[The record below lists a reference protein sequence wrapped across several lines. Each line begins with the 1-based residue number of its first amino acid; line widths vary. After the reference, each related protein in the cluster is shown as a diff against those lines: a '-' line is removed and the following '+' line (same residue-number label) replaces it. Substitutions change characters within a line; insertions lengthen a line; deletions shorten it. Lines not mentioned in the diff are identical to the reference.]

1 MQEPTRRFTR
11 QTAVRIFAQE
21 YQEASLLEEGSGEYD
36 PSFVITKLGAKIN
49 RALVCG
55 VIDRMERREGD
66 SGPNYSG
73 HIRDPTGSY
82 LFTVASFQPEM
93 HPDFEELMA
102 RFESGDR
109 FLLALVGKA
118 RWFETDDGGVFTSL
132 RAEEF
137 TVIDRECYTSWLVE
151 TAEAT
156 LRRIDAHSAS
166 LESDL
171 TLAALEAAG
180 VPSDLVDGL
189 ILARG
194 HYGEFDPE
202 NYRLG
207 VLQALSMAT
216 GRTAVM
222 EESEPAVPPPTLD
235 EAVSHTQEPQ
245 PSPSDP
251 PGDALPLIL
260 DTIRSQDA
268 GEGVEY
274 GNVVHA
280 LVQSGH
286 SRESAE
292 DAIDDAR
299 DQGEVMEPRFG
310 YFQIVP
316 E

>member
-1 MQEPTRRFTR
+1 VIQEPARRFAR
-11 QTAVRIFAQE
+11 QSAVRLFAQE
-21 YQEASLLEEGSGEYD
+21 YRDASLTEEGSGEYD
-36 PSFVITKLGAKIN
+36 PSFVITKIGAKIN

-73 HIRDPTGSY
+73 HVRDPTGSY
-82 LFTVASFQPEM
+82 LFSVASFQPEL
-93 HPDFEELMA
+93 HPDFEELLA

-109 FLLALVGKA
+109 FILALVGKA
-118 RWFETDDGGVFTSL
+118 RWFETEDGGMFTSL

-137 TVIDRECYTSWLVE
+137 TVIDRECYTNWLVE

-156 LRRIDAHSAS
+156 LRRIDAHSTS
-166 LESDL
+166 LEADL
-171 TLAALEAAG
+171 TPAALEAAG
-180 VPSDLVDGL
+180 VPRDLVDGL

-194 HYGEFDPE
+194 HYGDFDPE
-202 NYRLG
+202 GYRVG

-216 GRTAVM
+216 GRTSLM
-222 EESEPAVPPPTLD
+222 EPPQPTATTLEETASQAPESSEPAA
-235 EAVSHTQEPQ
+235 E
-245 PSPSDP
+245 
-251 PGDALPLIL
+251 PGDAIELIL
-260 DTIRSQDA
+260 ETVRSRDT

-274 GNVVHA
+274 NDLVTA
-280 LVQSGH
+280 LVHGGH

-292 DAIDDAR
+292 DAIDQAR

-310 YFQIVP
+310 FFQLVP

>member
-1 MQEPTRRFTR
+1 MIQEPARRFAR
-11 QTAVRIFAQE
+11 QSAVRLFAQE
-21 YQEASLLEEGSGEYD
+21 YRDASLTEEGSGEYD
-36 PSFVITKLGAKIN
+36 PSFVITKIGAKIN

-73 HIRDPTGSY
+73 HVRDPTGSF
-82 LFTVASFQPEM
+82 LFSVASFQPEL

-118 RWFETDDGGVFTSL
+118 RWFETEDGGMFTSL

-137 TVIDRECYTSWLVE
+137 TVIDRECYTNWLVE

-156 LRRIDAHSAS
+156 LRRIDAHSNS
-166 LESDL
+166 LEADL
-171 TLAALEAAG
+171 TPAALEAG
-180 VPSDLVDGL
+180 GIPSDLVDGL

-194 HYGEFDPE
+194 HYGDFDPE
-202 NYRLG
+202 GYRVG

-216 GRTAVM
+216 GRTSLM
-222 EESEPAVPPPTLD
+222 EAPPQPAAATLEETVSQAPESSEPTA
-235 EAVSHTQEPQ
+235 E
-245 PSPSDP
+245 
-251 PGDALPLIL
+251 PGDAIEIIIETVRSR
-260 DTIRSQDA
+260 DT

-274 GNVVHA
+274 NDLVTA
-280 LVQSGH
+280 LVHGGH

-292 DAIDDAR
+292 DAIDQAR

-310 YFQIVP
+310 FFQLVP

>member
-1 MQEPTRRFTR
+1 MIQEPARRFAR
-11 QTAVRIFAQE
+11 QSAVRLFAQE
-21 YQEASLLEEGSGEYD
+21 YRDASLIEEGSGEYD
-36 PSFVITKLGAKIN
+36 PSFVITKIGAKIN
-49 RALVCG
+49 RVLVCG

-73 HIRDPTGSY
+73 HVRDPTGSY
-82 LFTVASFQPEM
+82 LFSVASFQPEL

-118 RWFETDDGGVFTSL
+118 RWFETEDGGMFTSL

-137 TVIDRECYTSWLVE
+137 TVIDRECYTNWLVD

-156 LRRIDAHSAS
+156 LRRIDAHSTS
-166 LESDL
+166 LETDL
-171 TLAALEAAG
+171 TPVALEAGG
-180 VPSDLVDGL
+180 VPSDLVDGR

-194 HYGEFDPE
+194 HYGDFDPE
-202 NYRLG
+202 GYRVG

-216 GRTAVM
+216 GRTSLM
-222 EESEPAVPPPTLD
+222 EAPPQPAAATLEETVSQAPESSEPAA
-235 EAVSHTQEPQ
+235 E
-245 PSPSDP
+245 
-251 PGDALPLIL
+251 PGDAIELIIETVRSR
-260 DTIRSQDA
+260 DT

-274 GNVVHA
+274 NDLVTA
-280 LVQSGH
+280 LVHGGH
-286 SRESAE
+286 PRESAE
-292 DAIDDAR
+292 DAIDQAR

-310 YFQIVP
+310 FFQLVP

>member
-1 MQEPTRRFTR
+1 MIQEPARRFVR
-11 QTAVRIFAQE
+11 QSAVRLFAQE
-21 YQEASLLEEGSGEYD
+21 YRDASLTEEGSGEYD
-36 PSFVITKLGAKIN
+36 PSFVITKIGAKIN

-73 HIRDPTGSY
+73 HVRDPTGSY
-82 LFTVASFQPEM
+82 LFSVASFQPEL
-93 HPDFEELMA
+93 HPDFEELLA

-118 RWFETDDGGVFTSL
+118 RWFETEDGGMFTSL

-137 TVIDRECYTSWLVE
+137 TVIDRECYTNWLVE

-156 LRRIDAHSAS
+156 LRRIDAHSTS
-166 LESDL
+166 LEADP
-171 TLAALEAAG
+171 TPAALEAAG
-180 VPSDLVDGL
+180 VPRDLVDGL

-194 HYGEFDPE
+194 HYGDFDPE
-202 NYRLG
+202 GYRVG

-216 GRTAVM
+216 GRTSLMDPPQSTATTL
-222 EESEPAVPPPTLD
+222 EETASQAPKSSEPAA
-235 EAVSHTQEPQ
+235 E
-245 PSPSDP
+245 
-251 PGDALPLIL
+251 PGDAIELIL
-260 DTIRSQDA
+260 ETVRSRDT

-274 GNVVHA
+274 NDLVTA
-280 LVQSGH
+280 LVHGGH

-292 DAIDDAR
+292 DAIDQAR

-310 YFQIVP
+310 FFQLVP

>member
-1 MQEPTRRFTR
+1 MIQEPARRFAR
-11 QTAVRIFAQE
+11 QSAVRLFAQE
-21 YQEASLLEEGSGEYD
+21 YRDASLTEEGSGEYD
-36 PSFVITKLGAKIN
+36 PSFVITKIGAKIN

-73 HIRDPTGSY
+73 HLRDPTGSY
-82 LFTVASFQPEM
+82 LFSVASFQPEL
-93 HPDFEELMA
+93 HPDFEELLA

-118 RWFETDDGGVFTSL
+118 RWFETEDGGMFTSL

-137 TVIDRECYTSWLVE
+137 TVIDRECYTNWLVE

-156 LRRIDAHSAS
+156 LRRIDAHSTS
-166 LESDL
+166 LEADP
-171 TLAALEAAG
+171 TPAALEAAG
-180 VPSDLVDGL
+180 VPRDLVDGL

-194 HYGEFDPE
+194 HYGDFDPE
-202 NYRLG
+202 GYRVG

-216 GRTAVM
+216 GRTSLM
-222 EESEPAVPPPTLD
+222 EPPQPTATTLEETASQAPESSEPAAD
-235 EAVSHTQEPQ
+235 
-245 PSPSDP
+245 
-251 PGDALPLIL
+251 PGDAIELIL
-260 DTIRSQDA
+260 ETVRSRDT

-274 GNVVHA
+274 NDLVTA
-280 LVQSGH
+280 LVHGGH

-292 DAIDDAR
+292 DAIDQAR

-310 YFQIVP
+310 FFQLVP

>member
-1 MQEPTRRFTR
+1 MIQEPARRIAR
-11 QTAVRIFAQE
+11 QSAVRLFAQE
-21 YQEASLLEEGSGEYD
+21 YRDASLTEEGSGEYD
-36 PSFVITKLGAKIN
+36 PSFVITKIGAKIN

-73 HIRDPTGSY
+73 HVRDPTGSY
-82 LFTVASFQPEM
+82 LFNVASFQPEL
-93 HPDFEELMA
+93 HPDFEELLA

-118 RWFETDDGGVFTSL
+118 RWFETEDGGMFTSL

-137 TVIDRECYTSWLVE
+137 TVIDRECYTNWLVE

-156 LRRIDAHSAS
+156 LRRIDAHSTS
-166 LESDL
+166 LEADL
-171 TLAALEAAG
+171 TPAALEAAG
-180 VPSDLVDGL
+180 VPRDLVDGL

-194 HYGEFDPE
+194 HYGDFDPE
-202 NYRLG
+202 GYRVG

-216 GRTAVM
+216 GRTSLM
-222 EESEPAVPPPTLD
+222 EPPQPTATTLEETASQAPESSEPAA
-235 EAVSHTQEPQ
+235 E
-245 PSPSDP
+245 
-251 PGDALPLIL
+251 PGDAIELIL
-260 DTIRSQDA
+260 ETVRSRDT

-274 GNVVHA
+274 NDLVTA
-280 LVQSGH
+280 LVHGGH

-292 DAIDDAR
+292 DAIDQAR

-310 YFQIVP
+310 FFQLVP

>member
-1 MQEPTRRFTR
+1 MIQEPARRFAR
-11 QTAVRIFAQE
+11 QSAVRLFAQE
-21 YQEASLLEEGSGEYD
+21 YRDASLTEEGSGEYD
-36 PSFVITKLGAKIN
+36 PSFVITKIGAKIN

-73 HIRDPTGSY
+73 HLRDPTGSY
-82 LFTVASFQPEM
+82 LFSVASFQPEL

-118 RWFETDDGGVFTSL
+118 RWFETEDGGMFTSL

-137 TVIDRECYTSWLVE
+137 TVIDRECYTNWLVE

-156 LRRIDAHSAS
+156 LRRIDAHSTS
-166 LESDL
+166 LEADL
-171 TLAALEAAG
+171 TPAALEAAG
-180 VPSDLVDGL
+180 VPRDLVDGL

-194 HYGEFDPE
+194 HYGDFDPE
-202 NYRLG
+202 GYRVG

-216 GRTAVM
+216 SLMEPPQPTATTL
-222 EESEPAVPPPTLD
+222 EETASQAPESSEPAA
-235 EAVSHTQEPQ
+235 E
-245 PSPSDP
+245 
-251 PGDALPLIL
+251 PGDAIELIL
-260 DTIRSQDA
+260 ETVRSRDT

-274 GNVVHA
+274 NDLVTA
-280 LVQSGH
+280 LVHGGH

-292 DAIDDAR
+292 DAIDQAR

-310 YFQIVP
+310 FFQLVP

>member
-1 MQEPTRRFTR
+1 VIQEPARRFAR
-11 QTAVRIFAQE
+11 QSAVRLFAQE
-21 YQEASLLEEGSGEYD
+21 YRDASLIEEGSGEYD
-36 PSFVITKLGAKIN
+36 PSFVITKIGAKIN
-49 RALVCG
+49 RVLVCG

-73 HIRDPTGSY
+73 HVRDPTGSY
-82 LFTVASFQPEM
+82 LFSVASFQPEL

-118 RWFETDDGGVFTSL
+118 RWFETEDGGMFTSL

-137 TVIDRECYTSWLVE
+137 TVIDRECYTNWLVE

-156 LRRIDAHSAS
+156 LRRIDAHSTS
-166 LESDL
+166 LETDL
-171 TLAALEAAG
+171 TPVALEAGG

-194 HYGEFDPE
+194 HYGDFDPE
-202 NYRLG
+202 GYRVG

-216 GRTAVM
+216 GRTSLM
-222 EESEPAVPPPTLD
+222 EAPPQPAAATLEETVSQAPESSEPAA
-235 EAVSHTQEPQ
+235 E
-245 PSPSDP
+245 
-251 PGDALPLIL
+251 PGDAIELIIETVRSR
-260 DTIRSQDA
+260 DT

-274 GNVVHA
+274 NDLVTA
-280 LVQSGH
+280 LVHGGH
-286 SRESAE
+286 PRESAE
-292 DAIDDAR
+292 DAIDQAR

-310 YFQIVP
+310 FFRLVP

>member
-1 MQEPTRRFTR
+1 MIQESARRIAR
-11 QTAVRIFAQE
+11 QSAVRLFAQE
-21 YQEASLLEEGSGEYD
+21 YRDASLTEEGSGEYD
-36 PSFVITKLGAKIN
+36 PSFVITKIGAKIN
-49 RALVCG
+49 RVLVCG

-73 HIRDPTGSY
+73 HVRDPTGSY
-82 LFTVASFQPEM
+82 LFSVASFQPEL

-118 RWFETDDGGVFTSL
+118 RWFETEDGGMFTSL

-137 TVIDRECYTSWLVE
+137 TVIDRECYTNWLVE

-156 LRRIDAHSAS
+156 LRRIDAHSTS
-166 LESDL
+166 LETDL
-171 TLAALEAAG
+171 TPVALEAGG

-194 HYGEFDPE
+194 HYGDFDPE
-202 NYRLG
+202 GYRVG

-216 GRTAVM
+216 GRTSLM
-222 EESEPAVPPPTLD
+222 EAPPQPAAATLEETVSQAPESSEPAA
-235 EAVSHTQEPQ
+235 E
-245 PSPSDP
+245 
-251 PGDALPLIL
+251 PGDAIELIIETVRSR
-260 DTIRSQDA
+260 DT

-274 GNVVHA
+274 NDLVTA
-280 LVQSGH
+280 LVHGGH
-286 SRESAE
+286 PRESAE
-292 DAIDDAR
+292 DAIDQAR

-310 YFQIVP
+310 FFQLVP

>member
-1 MQEPTRRFTR
+1 MIQEPARRFAR
-11 QTAVRIFAQE
+11 QSAVRLFAQE
-21 YQEASLLEEGSGEYD
+21 YRDASLTEEGSGEYD
-36 PSFVITKLGAKIN
+36 PSFVITKIGAKIN
-49 RALVCG
+49 RVLVCG

-73 HIRDPTGSY
+73 HVRDPTGSY
-82 LFTVASFQPEM
+82 LFSVASFQPEL

-109 FLLALVGKA
+109 FLMALVGKA
-118 RWFETDDGGVFTSL
+118 RWFETEDGGMFTSL

-137 TVIDRECYTSWLVE
+137 TVIDRECYTNWLVE

-156 LRRIDAHSAS
+156 LRRIDAHSAA
-166 LESDL
+166 LEADL
-171 TLAALEAAG
+171 TPAALEAGG
-180 VPSDLVDGL
+180 VPSGLVEGL

-194 HYGEFDPE
+194 HYGDFDPE
-202 NYRLG
+202 GYRVG

-216 GRTAVM
+216 GRTSLM
-222 EESEPAVPPPTLD
+222 EAPPQPAATTLEETASKVPESSEPAA
-235 EAVSHTQEPQ
+235 E
-245 PSPSDP
+245 
-251 PGDALPLIL
+251 PGDAIELIIETVRSR
-260 DTIRSQDA
+260 DT

-274 GNVVHA
+274 NDLVTA
-280 LVQSGH
+280 LVHGGH

-292 DAIDDAR
+292 DAIDQAR

-310 YFQIVP
+310 FFQLVP

>member
-1 MQEPTRRFTR
+1 VIQEPAQRFTR
-11 QTAVRIFAQE
+11 QSAVRLFAQE
-21 YQEASLLEEGSGEYD
+21 YRDASLTEEGSGEYD
-36 PSFVITKLGAKIN
+36 PSFVITKIGAKIN
-49 RALVCG
+49 RVLVCG
-55 VIDRMERREGD
+55 VIDRMERRESD

-82 LFTVASFQPEM
+82 LFNVASFQPEL

-118 RWFETDDGGVFTSL
+118 RWFETEDGGMFTSL

-137 TVIDRECYTSWLVE
+137 TIIDRECYTNWLVE

-156 LRRIDAHSAS
+156 LRRIDAHSTSLEADLTPAS
-166 LESDL
+166 LE
-171 TLAALEAAG
+171 AGG

-194 HYGEFDPE
+194 HYGDFDPE
-202 NYRLG
+202 DYRVG

-216 GRTAVM
+216 GRTNLM
-222 EESEPAVPPPTLD
+222 EEPPQPATPTLG
-235 EAVSHTQEPQ
+235 ETISQAPESSE
-245 PSPSDP
+245 SAAE
-251 PGDALPLIL
+251 PGDAIELIIETVRSR
-260 DTIRSQDA
+260 DT
-268 GEGVEY
+268 GKGVEY
-274 GNVVHA
+274 NDLVTA
-280 LVQSGH
+280 LVHGGH

-292 DAIDDAR
+292 DAIDQAR

-310 YFQIVP
+310 FFQLVP

>member
-171 TLAALEAAG
+171 TPAALEAAG

>member
-1 MQEPTRRFTR
+1 MIQEPARRFAR
-11 QTAVRIFAQE
+11 QSAVRLFAQE
-21 YQEASLLEEGSGEYD
+21 YRDASLTEEGSGEND
-36 PSFVITKLGAKIN
+36 PSFVITKIGAKIN

-73 HIRDPTGSY
+73 HVRDPTGSY
-82 LFTVASFQPEM
+82 LFSVASFQPEL
-93 HPDFEELMA
+93 HPDFEELLA

-109 FLLALVGKA
+109 FILALVGKA
-118 RWFETDDGGVFTSL
+118 RWFETEDGGMFTSL

-137 TVIDRECYTSWLVE
+137 TVIDRECYTNWLVE

-156 LRRIDAHSAS
+156 LRRIDAHSTA
-166 LESDL
+166 LEADL
-171 TLAALEAAG
+171 TPAALEAAG
-180 VPSDLVDGL
+180 VPRDLVDGL

-194 HYGEFDPE
+194 HYGDFDPE
-202 NYRLG
+202 GYRVG

-216 GRTAVM
+216 GRTSLM
-222 EESEPAVPPPTLD
+222 EPPQPTATTLEETASQVPESSEPAA
-235 EAVSHTQEPQ
+235 E
-245 PSPSDP
+245 
-251 PGDALPLIL
+251 PGDAIELIL
-260 DTIRSQDA
+260 ETVRSRDT

-274 GNVVHA
+274 NDLVTA
-280 LVQSGH
+280 LVHGGH

-292 DAIDDAR
+292 DAIDQAR

-310 YFQIVP
+310 FFQLVP

>member
-1 MQEPTRRFTR
+1 MIQEPARRFAR
-11 QTAVRIFAQE
+11 QSAVRLFAQE
-21 YQEASLLEEGSGEYD
+21 YRDASLIEEGSGEYD
-36 PSFVITKLGAKIN
+36 PSFVITKIGAKIN
-49 RALVCG
+49 RVLVCG

-73 HIRDPTGSY
+73 HVRDPTGSF
-82 LFTVASFQPEM
+82 LFSVASFQPEL

-118 RWFETDDGGVFTSL
+118 RWFETEDGGMFTSL

-137 TVIDRECYTSWLVE
+137 TVIDRECYTNWLVE

-166 LESDL
+166 LETDL
-171 TLAALEAAG
+171 TPVALEAGG

-194 HYGEFDPE
+194 HYGDFDPE
-202 NYRLG
+202 GYRVG

-216 GRTAVM
+216 GRTSLM
-222 EESEPAVPPPTLD
+222 EAPPQPAAATLEETVSQAPESSEPAA
-235 EAVSHTQEPQ
+235 E
-245 PSPSDP
+245 
-251 PGDALPLIL
+251 PGDAIELIIETVRSR
-260 DTIRSQDA
+260 DT

-274 GNVVHA
+274 NDLVTA
-280 LVQSGH
+280 LVHGGH
-286 SRESAE
+286 PRESAE
-292 DAIDDAR
+292 DAIDQAR

-310 YFQIVP
+310 FFQLVP

>member
-21 YQEASLLEEGSGEYD
+21 YREASLLEEGSGEYD

-137 TVIDRECYTSWLVE
+137 TVIDRECYTSWLVG

-156 LRRIDAHSAS
+156 LRRIDAHSTS

-171 TLAALEAAG
+171 TPVALEAAG

-274 GNVVHA
+274 GNIVHA

>member
-1 MQEPTRRFTR
+1 VIQEPARRIAR
-11 QTAVRIFAQE
+11 QSAVRLFAQE
-21 YQEASLLEEGSGEYD
+21 YRDASLTEEGSGEYD
-36 PSFVITKLGAKIN
+36 PSFVITKIGAKIN
-49 RALVCG
+49 RVLVCG

-73 HIRDPTGSY
+73 HVRDPTGSY
-82 LFTVASFQPEM
+82 LFSVASFQPEL

-109 FLLALVGKA
+109 FLMALVGKA
-118 RWFETDDGGVFTSL
+118 RWFETEDGGMFTSL

-137 TVIDRECYTSWLVE
+137 TVIDRECYTNWLVE

-156 LRRIDAHSAS
+156 LRRIDAHSAA
-166 LESDL
+166 LEADL
-171 TLAALEAAG
+171 TPAALEAGG
-180 VPSDLVDGL
+180 VPSDLVEGL

-194 HYGEFDPE
+194 HYGDFDPE
-202 NYRLG
+202 GYRVG

-216 GRTAVM
+216 GRTSLM
-222 EESEPAVPPPTLD
+222 EAPPQPAATTLEETASKVPESSEPAA
-235 EAVSHTQEPQ
+235 E
-245 PSPSDP
+245 
-251 PGDALPLIL
+251 PGDAIELIIETVRSR
-260 DTIRSQDA
+260 DT

-274 GNVVHA
+274 NDLVTA
-280 LVQSGH
+280 LVHGGH

-292 DAIDDAR
+292 DAIDQAR

-310 YFQIVP
+310 FFQLVP

>member
-1 MQEPTRRFTR
+1 VIQEPARRIAR
-11 QTAVRIFAQE
+11 QSAVRLFAQE
-21 YQEASLLEEGSGEYD
+21 YRDASLTEEGSGEYD
-36 PSFVITKLGAKIN
+36 PSFVITKIGAKIN
-49 RALVCG
+49 RVLVCG

-73 HIRDPTGSY
+73 HVRDPTGSY
-82 LFTVASFQPEM
+82 LFSVASFQPEL
-93 HPDFEELMA
+93 HPDFEELLA

-118 RWFETDDGGVFTSL
+118 RWFETEDGGMFTSL

-137 TVIDRECYTSWLVE
+137 TVIDRECYTNWLVE

-156 LRRIDAHSAS
+156 LRRIDAHSTS
-166 LESDL
+166 LEADL
-171 TLAALEAAG
+171 TPAALEAAG
-180 VPSDLVDGL
+180 IPRDLVEGL

-194 HYGEFDPE
+194 HYGDFDPE
-202 NYRLG
+202 GYRVG

-216 GRTAVM
+216 GRTSLMDPPQSTATTL
-222 EESEPAVPPPTLD
+222 EETAPQAPKSSEPAA
-235 EAVSHTQEPQ
+235 E
-245 PSPSDP
+245 
-251 PGDALPLIL
+251 PGDAIELIL
-260 DTIRSQDA
+260 ETVRSRDT

-274 GNVVHA
+274 NDLVTA
-280 LVQSGH
+280 LVHGGH

-292 DAIDDAR
+292 DAIDQAR

-310 YFQIVP
+310 FFQLVP

>member
-1 MQEPTRRFTR
+1 MIQEPARRFAR
-11 QTAVRIFAQE
+11 QSAVRLFAQE
-21 YQEASLLEEGSGEYD
+21 YRDASLIEEGSGEYD
-36 PSFVITKLGAKIN
+36 PSFVITKIGAKIN
-49 RALVCG
+49 RVLVCG

-73 HIRDPTGSY
+73 HVRDPTGSY
-82 LFTVASFQPEM
+82 LFSVASFQPEL

-118 RWFETDDGGVFTSL
+118 RWFETEDGGKFTSL
-132 RAEEF
+132 RAEEV
-137 TVIDRECYTSWLVE
+137 TVIDRECYTNWLGD

-156 LRRIDAHSAS
+156 LRRIDAHSTS
-166 LESDL
+166 LETDL
-171 TLAALEAAG
+171 TPVALEAGG

-194 HYGEFDPE
+194 HYGDFDPE
-202 NYRLG
+202 GYRVG

-216 GRTAVM
+216 GRTSLM
-222 EESEPAVPPPTLD
+222 EAPPQPAAATLEETVSQAPESSEPAA
-235 EAVSHTQEPQ
+235 E
-245 PSPSDP
+245 
-251 PGDALPLIL
+251 PGDAIELIIETVRSR
-260 DTIRSQDA
+260 DT

-274 GNVVHA
+274 NDLVTA
-280 LVQSGH
+280 LVHGGH
-286 SRESAE
+286 PRESAE
-292 DAIDDAR
+292 DAIDQAR

-310 YFQIVP
+310 FFQLVP

>member
-1 MQEPTRRFTR
+1 MIQEPARRFTR
-11 QTAVRIFAQE
+11 QSAVRLFAQE
-21 YQEASLLEEGSGEYD
+21 YRDASLTEEGSGEYD
-36 PSFVITKLGAKIN
+36 PSFVITKIGAKIN
-49 RALVCG
+49 RVLVCG

-82 LFTVASFQPEM
+82 LFNVASFQPEL

-118 RWFETDDGGVFTSL
+118 RWFETEDGGMFTSL

-137 TVIDRECYTSWLVE
+137 TVIDRECYTNWLVE

-156 LRRIDAHSAS
+156 LRRIDAHSTS
-166 LESDL
+166 LEADL
-171 TLAALEAAG
+171 TPAALEAAG
-180 VPSDLVDGL
+180 IPRDLVEGL

-194 HYGEFDPE
+194 HYGDFDPE
-202 NYRLG
+202 GYRVG

-216 GRTAVM
+216 GRTSLM
-222 EESEPAVPPPTLD
+222 EPPQPTATTLEETASQAPESSEPAA
-235 EAVSHTQEPQ
+235 E
-245 PSPSDP
+245 
-251 PGDALPLIL
+251 PGDAIELIL
-260 DTIRSQDA
+260 ETVRSRDT

-274 GNVVHA
+274 NDLVTA
-280 LVQSGH
+280 LVHGGH

-292 DAIDDAR
+292 DAIDQAR

-310 YFQIVP
+310 FFQLVP

>member
-1 MQEPTRRFTR
+1 MIQEPARRFAR
-11 QTAVRIFAQE
+11 QSAVRLFAQE
-21 YQEASLLEEGSGEYD
+21 YRDASLTEEGSGEYD
-36 PSFVITKLGAKIN
+36 PSFVITKIGAKIN

-73 HIRDPTGSY
+73 HVRDPTGSY
-82 LFTVASFQPEM
+82 LFSVASFQPEL
-93 HPDFEELMA
+93 HPDFEELLA

-118 RWFETDDGGVFTSL
+118 RWFETEDGGMFTSL

-137 TVIDRECYTSWLVE
+137 TVIDRECYTNWLVE

-156 LRRIDAHSAS
+156 LRRIDAHSTA
-166 LESDL
+166 LEADL
-171 TLAALEAAG
+171 TPAALEAAG
-180 VPSDLVDGL
+180 VPRDLVDGL

-194 HYGEFDPE
+194 HYGDFDPE
-202 NYRLG
+202 GYRVG

-216 GRTAVM
+216 GRTSLM
-222 EESEPAVPPPTLD
+222 EPPQPTATTLEETASQAPESSEPAA
-235 EAVSHTQEPQ
+235 E
-245 PSPSDP
+245 
-251 PGDALPLIL
+251 PGDAIELIL
-260 DTIRSQDA
+260 ETVRSRDT

-274 GNVVHA
+274 NDLVTA
-280 LVQSGH
+280 LVHGGH

-292 DAIDDAR
+292 DAIDQAR

-310 YFQIVP
+310 FFQLVP

>member
-1 MQEPTRRFTR
+1 MIQEPARRFAR
-11 QTAVRIFAQE
+11 QSAVRLFAQE
-21 YQEASLLEEGSGEYD
+21 YRDASLTEEGSGEYD
-36 PSFVITKLGAKIN
+36 PSFVITKIGAKIN

-73 HIRDPTGSY
+73 HLRDPTGSY
-82 LFTVASFQPEM
+82 LFSVASFQPEL
-93 HPDFEELMA
+93 HPDFEELLA

-109 FLLALVGKA
+109 FILALVGKA
-118 RWFETDDGGVFTSL
+118 RWFETEDGGMFTSL

-137 TVIDRECYTSWLVE
+137 TVIDRECYTNWLVE

-156 LRRIDAHSAS
+156 LRRIDAHSTA
-166 LESDL
+166 LEADL
-171 TLAALEAAG
+171 TPAALEAAG
-180 VPSDLVDGL
+180 VPRDLVDGL

-194 HYGEFDPE
+194 HYGDFDPE
-202 NYRLG
+202 GYRVG

-216 GRTAVM
+216 GRTSLM
-222 EESEPAVPPPTLD
+222 EPPQPTATTLEETASQAPESSEPAA
-235 EAVSHTQEPQ
+235 E
-245 PSPSDP
+245 
-251 PGDALPLIL
+251 PGDAIELIL
-260 DTIRSQDA
+260 ETVRSRDT

-274 GNVVHA
+274 NDLVTA
-280 LVQSGH
+280 LVHGGH

-292 DAIDDAR
+292 DAIDQAR

-310 YFQIVP
+310 FFQLVP

>member
-1 MQEPTRRFTR
+1 VIQEPARRIAR
-11 QTAVRIFAQE
+11 QSAVRLFAQE
-21 YQEASLLEEGSGEYD
+21 YRDASLTEEGSGEYD
-36 PSFVITKLGAKIN
+36 PSFVITKIGAKIS
-49 RALVCG
+49 RVLVCG

-73 HIRDPTGSY
+73 HVRDPTGSY
-82 LFTVASFQPEM
+82 LFSVASFQPEL
-93 HPDFEELMA
+93 HPDFEELLA

-118 RWFETDDGGVFTSL
+118 RWFETEDGGMFTSL

-137 TVIDRECYTSWLVE
+137 TVIDRECYTNWLVE

-156 LRRIDAHSAS
+156 LRRIDAHSTS
-166 LESDL
+166 LEADP
-171 TLAALEAAG
+171 TPAALEAAG
-180 VPSDLVDGL
+180 VPRDLVDGL

-194 HYGEFDPE
+194 HYGDFDPE
-202 NYRLG
+202 GYRVG

-216 GRTAVM
+216 GRTSLM
-222 EESEPAVPPPTLD
+222 EPPQPTATTLEETASQAPESSEPAA
-235 EAVSHTQEPQ
+235 E
-245 PSPSDP
+245 
-251 PGDALPLIL
+251 PGDAIELIL
-260 DTIRSQDA
+260 ETVRSRDT

-274 GNVVHA
+274 NDLVTA
-280 LVQSGH
+280 LVHGGH

-292 DAIDDAR
+292 DAIDQAR

-310 YFQIVP
+310 FFQLVP

>member
-1 MQEPTRRFTR
+1 
-11 QTAVRIFAQE
+11 VRLFAQE
-21 YQEASLLEEGSGEYD
+21 YRDASLTEEGSGEYD
-36 PSFVITKLGAKIN
+36 PSFVITKIGAKIN
-49 RALVCG
+49 RVLVCG

-73 HIRDPTGSY
+73 HVRDPTGSY
-82 LFTVASFQPEM
+82 LFSVASFQPEL

-109 FLLALVGKA
+109 FLMALVGKA
-118 RWFETDDGGVFTSL
+118 RWFETEDGGMFTSL

-137 TVIDRECYTSWLVE
+137 TVIDRECYTNWLVE

-156 LRRIDAHSAS
+156 LRRIDAHSAA
-166 LESDL
+166 LEADL
-171 TLAALEAAG
+171 TPAALEAGG
-180 VPSDLVDGL
+180 VPSDLVEGL

-194 HYGEFDPE
+194 HYGDFDPE
-202 NYRLG
+202 GYRVG

-216 GRTAVM
+216 GRTSLM
-222 EESEPAVPPPTLD
+222 EAPPQPAATTLEETASKVPESSEPAA
-235 EAVSHTQEPQ
+235 E
-245 PSPSDP
+245 
-251 PGDALPLIL
+251 PGDAIELIIETVRSR
-260 DTIRSQDA
+260 DT

-274 GNVVHA
+274 NDLVTA
-280 LVQSGH
+280 LVHGGH

-292 DAIDDAR
+292 DAIDQAR

-310 YFQIVP
+310 FFQLVP

>member
-1 MQEPTRRFTR
+1 MIQEPARRIAR
-11 QTAVRIFAQE
+11 QSAVRLFAQE
-21 YQEASLLEEGSGEYD
+21 YRDASLTEEGSGEYD
-36 PSFVITKLGAKIN
+36 PSFVITKIGAKIN
-49 RALVCG
+49 RVLVCG

-73 HIRDPTGSY
+73 HVRDPTGSY
-82 LFTVASFQPEM
+82 LFSVASFQPEL

-118 RWFETDDGGVFTSL
+118 RWFETEDGGMFTSL

-137 TVIDRECYTSWLVE
+137 TVIDRECYTNWLVE

-166 LESDL
+166 LEADL
-171 TLAALEAAG
+171 TPAALEAAG
-180 VPSDLVDGL
+180 VPRDLVDGL

-194 HYGEFDPE
+194 HYGDFDPE
-202 NYRLG
+202 GYRVG

-216 GRTAVM
+216 GRTSLM
-222 EESEPAVPPPTLD
+222 EPPQPTATTLEETVSQAPESSEPAA
-235 EAVSHTQEPQ
+235 E
-245 PSPSDP
+245 
-251 PGDALPLIL
+251 PGDAIELIL
-260 DTIRSQDA
+260 ETVRSRDT

-274 GNVVHA
+274 NDLVTA
-280 LVQSGH
+280 LVHGGH

-292 DAIDDAR
+292 DAIDQAR

-310 YFQIVP
+310 FFQLVP

>member
-1 MQEPTRRFTR
+1 MIQEPARRFAR
-11 QTAVRIFAQE
+11 QSAVRLFAQE
-21 YQEASLLEEGSGEYD
+21 YRDASLTEEGSGEYD
-36 PSFVITKLGAKIN
+36 PSFVITKIGAKIN
-49 RALVCG
+49 RVLVCG

-73 HIRDPTGSY
+73 HVRDPTGSY
-82 LFTVASFQPEM
+82 LFSVASFQPEL
-93 HPDFEELMA
+93 HPDFEELLA

-118 RWFETDDGGVFTSL
+118 RWFETEDGGMFTSL

-137 TVIDRECYTSWLVE
+137 TVIDRECYTNWLVE

-156 LRRIDAHSAS
+156 LRRIDAHSTS
-166 LESDL
+166 LEADP
-171 TLAALEAAG
+171 TPAALEAAG
-180 VPSDLVDGL
+180 VPRDLVDGL

-194 HYGEFDPE
+194 HYGDFDPE
-202 NYRLG
+202 GYRVG

-216 GRTAVM
+216 GRTSLM
-222 EESEPAVPPPTLD
+222 EPPQPTATTLEETASQAPESSEPAA
-235 EAVSHTQEPQ
+235 E
-245 PSPSDP
+245 
-251 PGDALPLIL
+251 PGDAIELIL
-260 DTIRSQDA
+260 ETVRSRDT

-274 GNVVHA
+274 NDLVTA
-280 LVQSGH
+280 LVHGGH

-292 DAIDDAR
+292 DAIDQAR

-310 YFQIVP
+310 FFQLVP

>member
-1 MQEPTRRFTR
+1 MIQEPARRFAR
-11 QTAVRIFAQE
+11 QSAVRLFAQE
-21 YQEASLLEEGSGEYD
+21 YRDASLTEEGSGEYD
-36 PSFVITKLGAKIN
+36 PSFVITKIGAKIN

-73 HIRDPTGSY
+73 HVRDPTGSY
-82 LFTVASFQPEM
+82 LFNVASFQPEL
-93 HPDFEELMA
+93 HPDFEELLA

-109 FLLALVGKA
+109 FILALVGKA
-118 RWFETDDGGVFTSL
+118 RWFETEDGGMFTSL

-137 TVIDRECYTSWLVE
+137 TVIDRECYTNWLVE

-156 LRRIDAHSAS
+156 LRRIDAHSTA
-166 LESDL
+166 LEADL
-171 TLAALEAAG
+171 TPAALEAAG
-180 VPSDLVDGL
+180 VPRDLVDGL

-194 HYGEFDPE
+194 HYGDFDPE
-202 NYRLG
+202 GYRVG

-216 GRTAVM
+216 GRTSLM
-222 EESEPAVPPPTLD
+222 EPPQPTATTLEETASQAPESSEPAA
-235 EAVSHTQEPQ
+235 E
-245 PSPSDP
+245 
-251 PGDALPLIL
+251 PGDAIELIL
-260 DTIRSQDA
+260 ETVRSRDT

-274 GNVVHA
+274 NDLVTA
-280 LVQSGH
+280 LVHGGH

-292 DAIDDAR
+292 DAIDQAR

-310 YFQIVP
+310 FFQLVP